1 MSDFTYV
8 ENVAHA
14 HVCAAEALDSRMVSV
29 AGMVLYVLD
38 RSIVVLQ
45 VKAGS
50 IFDNILICDDPQ
62 YAKQVVEDIF
72 SSNREVSCSLWKSIS
87 IVYFCWSC

>member
-29 AGMVLYVLD
+29 AGMAFFITNLEPIKFWDFLSIILEGLGYQRYSKHSEFLVRSCIQELMSINRIAVLN
-38 RSIVVLQ
+38 LQ
-45 VKAGS
+45 VLEK
-50 IFDNILICDDPQ
+50 
-62 YAKQVVEDIF
+62 V
-72 SSNREVSCSLWKSIS
+72 
-87 IVYFCWSC
+87 

>member
-29 AGMVLYVLD
+29 AGTVLYVLD
-38 RSIVVLQ
+38 YL
-45 VKAGS
+45 
-50 IFDNILICDDPQ
+50 IF
-62 YAKQVVEDIF
+62 IF
-72 SSNREVSCSLWKSIS
+72 IYLFIRK
-87 IVYFCWSC
+87 FFH